1 MRSVT
6 ELRDELYRHNKRM
19 WQCKP
24 LLEVSTRYAISK
36 EGGVPARLIYELFE
50 LLYELRLADVI
61 DAVRMCYNL
70 DSAFRD
76 TLNQAIRIQDKAK
89 EGMINGGEQSRT

>member
-24 LLEVSTRYAISK
+24 LLEVSTRYAISR

-50 LLYELRLADVI
+50 LLYELRLAER
-61 DAVRMCYNL
+61 A
-70 DSAFRD
+70 
-76 TLNQAIRIQDKAK
+76 
-89 EGMINGGEQSRT
+89 EGQETSEIH